1 MKPETVKNK
10 NFFDGLSKNVFIL
23 GIGSLLTDISS
34 EMIYPIIPLFL
45 TSVLHA
51 PMSVIGLIESIAE
64 STASIL
70 KIFSGW
76 ISDKLGKRKPLIVLG
91 YGLSALSKPWL
102 ALSGS
107 WMHVLLI
114 RFSDRFGKGIRTS
127 PRDALIADSSSCETR
142 GKAFGLHRAM
152 DTVGAAIGPLI
163 AFFVL
168 LKLENAYR
176 LIFILAAI
184 PGILGFLV
192 LLFFVTEKKKVK
204 NIDSPEI
211 TFRSLDKEFIY
222 FTLICAIFSA
232 GNFSDAF
239 LILRA
244 KELGIKT
251 VFIPLLYFCFNLT
264 YALSAMPAGI
274 LSDKIGRGRVIK
286 GGFFLFAFLYSGFAL
301 AKNTWTIWLL
311 FIAYGSYYA
320 LTEGVQKAM
329 VADLAPPSLRGT
341 AMGTFNFTVGL
352 AGLPASLIAGL
363 LWQYFGA
370 PIAFFYGA
378 SLAIISGL
386 LLTIWSG
393 QDFKINKL
401 ENTQ

>member
-1 MKPETVKNK
+1 
-10 NFFDGLSKNVFIL
+10 
-23 GIGSLLTDISS
+23 
-34 EMIYPIIPLFL
+34 MIYPIIPLFL
-45 TSVLHA
+45 VSVLHA

-70 KIFSGW
+70 KVFSGW

-107 WMHVLLI
+107 WIHVLLI
-114 RFSDRFGKGIRTS
+114 RFADRFGKGIRTS
-127 PRDALIADSSSCETR
+127 PRDALIADSSSCEAR

-168 LKLENAYR
+168 LKLKNAFR
-176 LIFILAAI
+176 LIFILAAV
-184 PGILGFLV
+184 PGLLGFLV
-192 LLFFVTEKKKVK
+192 LLLFVNEKKKIK
-204 NIDSPEI
+204 QTDSPKI
-211 TFRSLDKEFIY
+211 TFRSFDKNLIH
-222 FTLICAIFSA
+222 FTLICAVFSA

-244 KELGIKT
+244 KELGIST

-264 YALSAMPAGI
+264 YSLAALPAGI
-274 LSDKIGRGRVIK
+274 LSDKIGRDRVIK
-286 GGFFLFAFLYSGFAL
+286 GGFFLFALLYSGFAL
-301 AKNTWTIWLL
+301 AKNIETIWLL
-311 FIAYGSYYA
+311 FIAYGFYYA
-320 LTEGVQKAM
+320 LTEGIQKAM

-341 AMGTFNFTVGL
+341 AMGTFNFTIGL
-352 AGLPASLIAGL
+352 AGLPASLTAGL

-370 PIAFFYGA
+370 PVAFFYGA
-378 SLAIISGL
+378 SLAVVSGL
-386 LLTIWSG
+386 MLSFWGRKNATPVY
-393 QDFKINKL
+393 
-401 ENTQ
+401 